1 MKQFRGFLESMFSTH
16 LFFVDLIIGILN
28 KDNIIFGL
36 NKRLS
41 LGYKSKTVLQGT
53 TGSKITLTSNQIK
66 DILKVIRYLENKG
79 ILWNGTT
86 RKISIQEGGFLNFFR
101 PLMTADLPIM
111 KNLLT
116 PLPKSA
122 LVSLRLTAAA
132 WATDATI
139 QKTIYGSG
147 RASVFK

>member
-53 TGSKITLTSNQIK
+53 TGSKITLRSNQIK

-86 RKISIQEGGFLNFFR
+86 RKICIQEGGFLNFFR

-111 KNLLT
+111 KSLL
-116 PLPKSA
+116 
-122 LVSLRLTAAA
+122 
-132 WATDATI
+132 
-139 QKTIYGSG
+139 
-147 RASVFK
+147 